1 MSNLFTPLL
10 RAVNQLHDPIFL
22 GVMVR
27 SLFWTVSVFAAL
39 LAAIIFSVH
48 HLLAIPGWWSWLV
61 DLIGGIAT
69 ALLASWLFLPLAVG
83 IGTLFIDR
91 IADAVEHFY
100 YPHLPRPRG
109 ESLSVQLWDGVA
121 VGLRVLLLS
130 FVALILTLLLPGI
143 GALLGWAISG
153 WAIGRGLFVAVA
165 MRRMSRRQAESLH
178 RHHRGRVLLLG
189 GVLAAMAFLPP
200 LNLLLPVLGVAAMVH
215 LLQSLVGSATDF
227 AG

>member
-69 ALLASWLFLPLAVG
+69 ALLALWLFLPLAVG

>member
-1 MSNLFTPLL
+1 
-10 RAVNQLHDPIFL
+10 
-22 GVMVR
+22 
-27 SLFWTVSVFAAL
+27 
-39 LAAIIFSVH
+39 VH
-48 HLLAIPGWWSWLV
+48 HLFAIPGWWSWLV

-69 ALLASWLFLPLAVG
+69 ALLALWLFLPLAVG